1 MLVVPCVLGAAASL
15 TTDLSTPEAV
25 VRALFQANAERDLP
39 TMEKL
44 LAQDADMIGYTIGGR
59 KFTDWNQLAL
69 ALKEEFDSVS
79 RLEFPITDLHVWT
92 RGDMA
97 WYVAEANYIRY
108 LGNGG
113 DETRTLLPLRET
125 GVMERRN
132 GQWVVVHWH
141 ESLRS
146 PGLLT
151 EQTANAGAGGS
162 DQDRPLPDT
171 YSDLSGEWE
180 IQEED
185 KIYRA
190 TLDASGNGTYA
201 WQGGRIVTTKVTDR
215 RWEGTWHQPGND
227 REGGFHILLSEGH
240 ALAQGVWWYTRV
252 GDRANIPPR
261 QWGGSFTWRRLTP
274 VPAPAF
280 TGIP

>member
-97 WYVAEANYIRY
+97 WYVAEADYIRY

-113 DETRTLLPLRET
+113 DETRTVLPLRET

-146 PGLLT
+146 PFPAMPQKADTLQGLNGFSRHLV
-151 EQTANAGAGGS
+151 AHV
-162 DQDRPLPDT
+162 
-171 YSDLSGEWE
+171 DLSGEWE
-180 IQEED
+180 VQEED
-185 KIYRA
+185 KHYRA
-190 TLDASGNGTYA
+190 TLDVLGNGSYS
-201 WQGGRIVTTKVTDR
+201 WQGGRIMTSWVSGH
-215 RWEGTWHQPGND
+215 RWEGVWHQPGND
-227 REGGFHILLSEGH
+227 REGGFELVLSEDRTAATGI
-240 ALAQGVWWYTRV
+240 WWYTRV
-252 GDRANIPPR
+252 GEQAGITPR
-261 QWGGSFTWRRLTP
+261 QWGGNYRWKRLTEIP
-274 VPAPAF
+274 EPALTKVP
-280 TGIP
+280 